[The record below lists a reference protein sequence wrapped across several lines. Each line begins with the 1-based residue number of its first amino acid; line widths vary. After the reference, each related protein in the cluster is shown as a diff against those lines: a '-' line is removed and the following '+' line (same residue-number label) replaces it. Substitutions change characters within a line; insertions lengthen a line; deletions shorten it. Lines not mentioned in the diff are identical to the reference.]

1 MELTSTAFQHNSPIP
16 AEYTCDGRNISP
28 PLKWGSVPEGVRSLV
43 LICEDPDAPS
53 GTWTH
58 WVIYNIPAE
67 VGGLEAGASTTTETL
82 ASGASQ
88 GVNDFRRVGYGGPC
102 PPSGRHR
109 YFFRLYAL
117 DAELKLKPG
126 ARKQEV
132 VRAMEGHV
140 LATGELMGTYSRK

>member
-28 PLKWGSVPEGVRSLV
+28 PLKWGSMPEGVRSLV

-67 VGGLEAGASTTTETL
+67 VGGLEAGVSTTETL

>member
-28 PLKWGSVPEGVRSLV
+28 PLKWGSVPEGVRSLA

-67 VGGLEAGASTTTETL
+67 VGGLEAGVSTTETL

-88 GVNDFRRVGYGGPC
+88 GVNDFRQVGYGGPC

>member
-1 MELTSTAFQHNSPIP
+1 MMELTSTAFQHNSPIP
-16 AEYTCDGRNISP
+16 VEYTCDGRNISP
-28 PLKWGSVPEGVRSLV
+28 PLKWGSLPEGVRSLA

-53 GTWTH
+53 GTWIH

-67 VGGLEAGASTTTETL
+67 VGGLEAGVSTTETL